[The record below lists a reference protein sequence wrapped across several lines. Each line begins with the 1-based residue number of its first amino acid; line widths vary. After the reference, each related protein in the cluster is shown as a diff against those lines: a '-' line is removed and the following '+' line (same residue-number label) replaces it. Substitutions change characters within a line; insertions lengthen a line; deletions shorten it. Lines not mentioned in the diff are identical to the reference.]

1 MKEDKLHILR
11 KTLTIISLILVFST
25 IGLFMISTQIKTVTL
40 DYYGNVKKIKTL
52 ASDVNDFLIQN
63 KIILGENDIIVPE
76 RNAIL
81 EKNTDIKISTSKELA
96 KIDIE
101 EIRKNHIPMVAK
113 MEQIEEAIPFS
124 EEKRDNP
131 AIQRGTE
138 NTVQEGVEGKKA
150 TEFLVRYKNN
160 KEVNRIQVGEKLIAE
175 PQNKVIEVGTKI
187 TLTTSRSNIVQSV
200 VSQGNTE
207 GFRQYNIGL
216 PIEQQQYAY
225 NISRRYGIQYELFL
239 AVMYKE
245 SRFNPNAFG
254 GGNSY
259 GLCQIHVSNHSNLRA
274 KLGVSN
280 FFDPYDNMTAGAYL
294 LSKYFST
301 ANSVVSG
308 PSVEVYALNSYN
320 MGEGVYYSSC
330 YSKGILNRE
339 YSNSV
344 IAIRN
349 RLVSTGTL

>member
-11 KTLTIISLILVFST
+11 KTLTIICLILIFST
-25 IGLFMISTQIKTVTL
+25 IGLFMISSQIKTVTL
-40 DYYGNVKKIKTL
+40 DYYGNEKKIKTL

-63 KIILGENDIIVPE
+63 KIILGENDVIVPE
-76 RNAIL
+76 RTAMIQKNA
-81 EKNTDIKISTSKELA
+81 KIKISTNKELA
-96 KIDIE
+96 KINIE
-101 EIRKNHIPMVAK
+101 EIKASHMPMIAK
-113 MEQIEEAIPFS
+113 MEQIEEAVPFS

-138 NTVQEGVEGKKA
+138 NTIQEGVEGKKA

-160 KEVNRIQVGEKLIAE
+160 KEINRVQVGQKLIAE
-175 PQNKVIEVGTKI
+175 PQNKIIEVGTKI
-187 TLTTSRSNIVQSV
+187 TLTTSRSKIVQSV

-207 GFRQYNIGL
+207 GFKQYNIGL
-216 PIEQQQYAY
+216 SVDEQQYAY
-225 NISRRYGIQYELFL
+225 NISKRYGIQYELFL

-245 SRFNPNAFG
+245 SRFNSKAFG

-301 ANSVVSG
+301 ARTVVSG
-308 PSVEVYALNSYN
+308 SSVEVYALNSYN

-344 IAIRN
+344 IALRN